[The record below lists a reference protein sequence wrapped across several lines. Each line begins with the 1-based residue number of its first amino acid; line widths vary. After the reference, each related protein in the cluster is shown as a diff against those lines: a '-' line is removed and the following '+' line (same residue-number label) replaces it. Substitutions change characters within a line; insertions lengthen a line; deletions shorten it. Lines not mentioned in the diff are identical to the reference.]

1 MAGKDKRMKNDKKM
15 MDNWPEGVWE
25 KVRCNRCINGNKT
38 EDKRLLR
45 FAM

>member
-1 MAGKDKRMKNDKKM
+1 MKNDKKT

-25 KVRCNRCINGNKT
+25 KVRCNRCINRNKT
-38 EDKRLLR
+38 ENKRLLR